1 MSSNLFKVNPP
12 TAYMII
18 DKQNKSYDQLVNE
31 IEDRIRA
38 AFTKELEGIRGIIS
52 EEGFEEVERQ
62 SMIEQDKIIKVLTA
76 QVKGSLVEIV

>member
-31 IEDRIRA
+31 IEDRIKA

-52 EEGFEEVERQ
+52 EGFEEVEKQ

-76 QVKGSLVEIV
+76 QVKGSLIEVV